1 MKLKIKA
8 KINYKSMQKGDI
20 EGTLSSIKETK
31 KYINYRPQVKIKE
44 GISNF
49 IDWYKQYY
57 KVK

>member
-1 MKLKIKA
+1 
-8 KINYKSMQKGDI
+8 MQKGDI